1 MILCALHL
9 CVCTSDTLHLTY
21 AYTWNVESKKE
32 EVQLECFLLRQA
44 IASTVCVTAYTWQH
58 KDKKS

>member
-1 MILCALHL
+1 MRATLM
-9 CVCTSDTLHLTY
+9 CVHSDALHLTY

-58 KDKKS
+58 KDKKF

>member
-1 MILCALHL
+1 MRATLM
-9 CVCTSDTLHLTY
+9 CVHSDALHLTY

-44 IASTVCVTAYTWQH
+44 IASTVCVTAYTW
-58 KDKKS
+58 